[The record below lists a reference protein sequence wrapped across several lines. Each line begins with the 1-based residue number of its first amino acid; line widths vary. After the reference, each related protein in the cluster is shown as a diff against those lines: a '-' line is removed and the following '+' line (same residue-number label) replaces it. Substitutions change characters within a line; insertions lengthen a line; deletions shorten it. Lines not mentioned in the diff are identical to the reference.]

1 MFQVLLFKENTMYTL
16 QKRFITLIEIVIV
29 MFLIALI
36 TGVVAY
42 NYSGTL
48 EKGKEFKTK
57 AGIEKLEAILNL
69 AIAEDPELIENI
81 SANWTNIVNG
91 SVLVQN
97 PSALE
102 TDGWGKRFV
111 VTEENGQVKVT
122 SESIERYG
130 RKQ

>member
-1 MFQVLLFKENTMYTL
+1 MYTL

-111 VTEENGQVKVT
+111 VTEENGRIKVT